1 MIKLPSKRSGLTWV
15 FSAFLITIV
24 FSFISLAQPEHK
36 RTVTDKNI
44 DADLKSLLNDYYSGK
59 PVRAKVVIPANEQ
72 GLEILD
78 GQLKAQPLANL
89 QAAVQPGELV
99 LIRELRFKNRV
110 IEVHF
115 NNDSR
120 NEDSSPLSV
129 QPVGEFGS
137 EASARPSVAAMKLA
151 ERKKALP
158 DPRLMLRFSREIGT
172 QDLNLQSIN
181 RLLSSAIDVTTLNPD
196 NKLIIKPEPV
206 QPAPAAP
213 PPALPSGI
221 TTAEI
226 TGDLAN
232 ARSISEV
239 TIECTVPGARLY
251 VDGSYSGT
259 APRTIQLS
267 SGIHSVLI
275 IASGF
280 ESFEKKYFLPSG
292 KISIIRVEMNPQKK

>member
-1 MIKLPSKRSGLTWV
+1 MNKLPLKRSDLTWV
-15 FSAFLITIV
+15 FSVFLIT
-24 FSFISLAQPEHK
+24 FTLSLISVAQTERQ

-99 LIRELRFKNRV
+99 LIRELRFKNKV

-120 NEDSSPLSV
+120 NEDAPPLSL

-137 EASARPSVAAMKLA
+137 EVSTRPSVAATKLA
-151 ERKKALP
+151 ERKKILP

-181 RLLSSAIDVTTLNPD
+181 RLLSSAVDVTTLNPN
-196 NKLIIKPEPV
+196 NKLTIQSEPI
-206 QPAPAAP
+206 QPAPPVLAAGVT
-213 PPALPSGI
+213 A
-221 TTAEI
+221 AEI

-232 ARSISEV
+232 PRTGIGEV

-259 APRTIQLS
+259 APRTVQII
-267 SGIHSVLI
+267 SGVHSILLV
-275 IASGF
+275 APGY

-292 KISIIRVEMNPQKK
+292 KIVIIRAELNPKNK